1 MQDGQAE
8 FLPLDYKAMRRN
20 RGECLLASCAAIGCM
35 MVIVVVALAAL
46 WYCLR
51 PSPSNVRPM
60 VHQTPARSVEIQSGG
75 SRSVQ
80 VSAPVTSS
88 PAPAEPVHT
97 PVALPTPTL
106 TTPLVEET
114 PLPQDFGATIS
125 ADGYMPG
132 MAKGVVQ
139 PSKRLIFKGNSLVEV
154 REAKTLQVDEREWKV
169 GDRVDLAQ
177 LRSLLPTRRESQK
190 TERDGAI
197 RHSFPQASGVDVQIW
212 VLKGRA
218 QKFALIRQP

>member
-1 MQDGQAE
+1 MQGGQSE
-8 FLPLDYKAMRRN
+8 FLPLDCKAMRRN

-35 MVIVVVALAAL
+35 LVILVGALVAL
-46 WYCLR
+46 WFFLR
-51 PSPSNVRPM
+51 PRPSNVRPM
-60 VHQTPARSVEIQSGG
+60 VHQTPARSVEIQKGG

-88 PAPAEPVHT
+88 PAAPEQVQT
-97 PVALPTPTL
+97 PVALTTPSPTPL
-106 TTPLVEET
+106 AEVT
-114 PLPQDFGATIS
+114 PLPQDFAATIS

-132 MAKGVVQ
+132 MAKGLVP

-154 REAKTLQVDEREWKV
+154 REAKTLQVDERVWKA
-169 GDRVDLAQ
+169 GDKIELAQ

-197 RHSFPQASGVDVQIW
+197 RHSFPQASGVEVQIW
-212 VLKGRA
+212 VLNGRA
-218 QKFALIRQP
+218 QKFALVRLP